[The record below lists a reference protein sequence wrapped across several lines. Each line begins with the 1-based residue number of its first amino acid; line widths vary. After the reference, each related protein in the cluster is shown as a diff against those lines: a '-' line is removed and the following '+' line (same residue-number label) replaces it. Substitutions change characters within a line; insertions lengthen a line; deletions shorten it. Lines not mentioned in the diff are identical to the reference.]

1 MMEKVLDFDE
11 WFGKNKNLIPFGTIE
26 SMESFFKTVWHS
38 ARQGMI
44 PADRAVEVPE
54 VSEWPD
60 WAIGVRLVFEET
72 GMWRDSG
79 YPGGQTVRQVQNTW
93 FPRPTPQWSPK
104 IGEAVF
110 YRKND
115 GEIGV
120 GTAHKHFD
128 LPERWYVTQLDG
140 TTYVVWEKDMKSFH
154 PEAIGLSWGEI

>member
-1 MMEKVLDFDE
+1 MMENVLDYDE
-11 WFGKNKNLIPFGTIE
+11 WAIYINQTKMSGSQYWRDIFDK
-26 SMESFFKTVWHS
+26 

-44 PADRAVEVPE
+44 PADRAIEVPE
-54 VSEWPD
+54 AWPSWSKGAVLFFTDETIETCREWP
-60 WAIGVRLVFEET
+60 ENE
-72 GMWRDSG
+72 G
-79 YPGGQTVRQVQNTW
+79 YVGYVSKPI
-93 FPRPTPQWSPK
+93 PQWSPK

-115 GEIGV
+115 GETGV

-140 TTYVVWEKDMKSFH
+140 TAYVVWEKDMKPFR